1 MKFEVAIIQVNWMPI
16 EHALMLNE
24 VMTAMIAL
32 PQARRRSTKQDRQVK
47 QRLNRELY
55 TGLLMTGHDKSDSE
69 IQYDEYYAEPGQ
81 TITESL
87 HMDNTWIDFM
97 RRHIQVYE

>member
-1 MKFEVAIIQVNWMPI
+1 
-16 EHALMLNE
+16 MLNE

-32 PQARRRSTKQDRQVK
+32 PEARRRSTKRDRQVK

-69 IQYDEYYAEPGQ
+69 IQYDEYCAEPGQ

-87 HMDNTWIDFM
+87 HIDNTWVDFM
-97 RRHIQVYE
+97 RRHNHTYEGS